1 MKYGKCGVDKMRIL
15 IVEDDEKIAN
25 FLQKGLKEESYRI
38 DHTIDG
44 FEAVYL
50 GQVNQYDLIV
60 LDVLLPGIDGFE
72 VCKVLR
78 EKLVKTPI
86 IMLTARDSIADKV
99 TGLSYGADDYLTKP
113 FSFEELLARIKV
125 QLRKQNGITNII
137 MIEDLEI
144 DTNQR
149 RVSRGGKLI
158 SLTAKEYALLEFLAR
173 NHKKVLSETI
183 INDNLSDMDSNSM
196 SNIINVYIYRLRNKI
211 DKTFDKKLI
220 HTVRGAGYMLGVDPY
235 A

>member
-1 MKYGKCGVDKMRIL
+1 MKVL
-15 IVEDDEKIAN
+15 IVEDDKKIAN
-25 FLQKGLKEESYRI
+25 FLQKGLKEEYYKVDLTR
-38 DHTIDG
+38 DG

-50 GQVNQYDLIV
+50 AQVNQYDVII

-78 EKLVKTPI
+78 QKLIQTPI
-86 IMLTARDSIADKV
+86 IMLTARDSISDKV
-99 TGLSYGADDYLTKP
+99 MGLNYGANDYLTKP

-137 MIEDLEI
+137 LVKDLEI

-149 RVSRGGKLI
+149 RVTRNGKLI

-173 NHKKVLSETI
+173 NEKKVLSETI
-183 INDNLSDMDSNSM
+183 INENLNNMDSSSM

-211 DKTFDKKLI
+211 DKNFDKKLI
-220 HTVRGAGYMLGVDPY
+220 HTIRGAGYMLGKNEY
-235 A
+235 IQ

>member
-1 MKYGKCGVDKMRIL
+1 MRIL

-25 FLQKGLKEESYRI
+25 FLQKGLKEESYKV
-38 DHTIDG
+38 DHAIDG
-44 FEAVYL
+44 FDAVYL
-50 GQVNQYDLIV
+50 GQVNQYDLII

-78 EKLVKTPI
+78 QKLVQTPI

-137 MIEDLEI
+137 MIDNLEI

-149 RVSRGGKLI
+149 RVSRDSKLI
-158 SLTAKEYALLEFLAR
+158 PLTSKEYALLEFLAR
-173 NHKKVLSETI
+173 NQKKVLSETI
-183 INDNLSDMDSNSM
+183 INENLSDMNSNSM

-211 DKTFDKKLI
+211 DKNFDKKLI
-220 HTVRGAGYMLGVDPY
+220 HTIRGAGYMLGVNPY
-235 A
+235 V